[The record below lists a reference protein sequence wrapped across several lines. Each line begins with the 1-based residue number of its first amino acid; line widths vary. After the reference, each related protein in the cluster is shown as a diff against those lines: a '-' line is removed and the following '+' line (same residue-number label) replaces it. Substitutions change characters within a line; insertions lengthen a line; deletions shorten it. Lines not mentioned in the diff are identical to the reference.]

1 MIPTPEYVALIHRE
15 RTQEIEQFRLG
26 ALAARARA
34 CCTASV
40 SLVQRIVRALR
51 PAPAAAC

>member
-1 MIPTPEYVALIHRE
+1 MIPTPQYVALMHQE
-15 RTQEIEQFRLG
+15 RTHEIEQFRL
-26 ALAARARA
+26 AAIAARARA

-51 PAPAAAC
+51 PAPVAC